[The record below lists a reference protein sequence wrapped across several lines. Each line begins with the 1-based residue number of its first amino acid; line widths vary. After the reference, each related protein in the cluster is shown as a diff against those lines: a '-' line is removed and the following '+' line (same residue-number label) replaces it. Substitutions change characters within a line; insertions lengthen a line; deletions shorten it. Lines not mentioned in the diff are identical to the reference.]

1 MTDSSDNPD
10 DRDLRF
16 QRLHQLII
24 DFLKRCE
31 QGHAH
36 GTTEIVRAISDVADE
51 LASCLANQ
59 RGTAGETP
67 EENQCVVPPRGLDFE
82 GVTIPPA
89 QQVPRSLPLTEISAG
104 HVEKPMGRDKA
115 TRSIGQAGATVC
127 YFGDYELLEEIAR
140 GGMGVVYKAR
150 QISLNRIVALKMIL
164 AGQLACDEDVKR
176 FHAEAEAAA
185 NLDHGGIVPIYE
197 VGEHDG
203 QHYFSMGYV
212 EGPTLADKLREGPL
226 SPHEAA
232 RLTRS
237 VSEAVA
243 FAHQHGVIHRDLKPA
258 NVLLDPDGHPRVTDF
273 GLAKRVAGDS
283 NLTATGQVLGTPSY
297 MSPEQAA
304 GKTALVGPLSDVYSV
319 GAILYELLTGK
330 PPFRAAT
337 PVDTLIQVLD
347 NQPVSPRLLNP
358 QVPHDLEI
366 ICLKCLEK
374 EPPHRYESAQEL
386 TDDLDRFLQGE
397 LIHASSINLLGRA
410 TRALMHSQHEEHFHG
425 WGLAL
430 ILMGVIIFLA
440 HVATY
445 ILSTADHHPL
455 ISYWIP
461 RVAMFMAMLVLLW
474 FVRPQS
480 ILPTGAAERPIWAV
494 WIGYLLAI
502 GTLTWVIYLQG
513 EARNELFSLS
523 AILSGFGF
531 FAMGSHLWGGSYL
544 IGCAFL
550 VAAPLLAIF
559 PDSSAFWFGTLWGGA
574 LLWFGVRY
582 CAAAVVA
589 RSAQTVDKQSG
600 ETIA

>member
-1 MTDSSDNPD
+1 M
-10 DRDLRF
+10 
-16 QRLHQLII
+16 
-24 DFLKRCE
+24 
-31 QGHAH
+31 
-36 GTTEIVRAISDVADE
+36 
-51 LASCLANQ
+51 
-59 RGTAGETP
+59 
-67 EENQCVVPPRGLDFE
+67 
-82 GVTIPPA
+82 
-89 QQVPRSLPLTEISAG
+89 
-104 HVEKPMGRDKA
+104 
-115 TRSIGQAGATVC
+115 
-127 YFGDYELLEEIAR
+127 
-140 GGMGVVYKAR
+140 
-150 QISLNRIVALKMIL
+150 
-164 AGQLACDEDVKR
+164 
-176 FHAEAEAAA
+176 
-185 NLDHGGIVPIYE
+185 
-197 VGEHDG
+197 
-203 QHYFSMGYV
+203 
-212 EGPTLADKLREGPL
+212 
-226 SPHEAA
+226 
-232 RLTRS
+232 
-237 VSEAVA
+237 
-243 FAHQHGVIHRDLKPA
+243 
-258 NVLLDPDGHPRVTDF
+258 
-273 GLAKRVAGDS
+273 
-283 NLTATGQVLGTPSY
+283 
-297 MSPEQAA
+297 
-304 GKTALVGPLSDVYSV
+304 
-319 GAILYELLTGK
+319 
-330 PPFRAAT
+330 
-337 PVDTLIQVLD
+337 LD

-358 QVPHDLEI
+358 QVPRDLEI

-550 VAAPLLAIF
+550 AAAPLLAIF
-559 PDSSAFWFGTLWGGA
+559 SDSSAFWFGTLWGGA

-582 CAAAVVA
+582 WRRGGRAQPRADSEQAVGGNHRMKSLSPNAVRDSSCTNWCSTWPNAPAAVV
-589 RSAQTVDKQSG
+589 RTRCWKLSALPLLSNWPSSG
-600 ETIA
+600 CDRVESSWQRGCTLPHIFRFRPKMRATAI

>member
-89 QQVPRSLPLTEISAG
+89 RQVPRSLPLTEISAG

-115 TRSIGQAGATVC
+115 TRSIGQAGAAVC

-237 VSEAVA
+237 VSESVA

-337 PVDTLIQVLD
+337 PVEHADPSVGQSARFAATV
-347 NQPVSPRLLNP
+347 
-358 QVPHDLEI
+358 
-366 ICLKCLEK
+366 
-374 EPPHRYESAQEL
+374 ES
-386 TDDLDRFLQGE
+386 TG
-397 LIHASSINLLGRA
+397 SS
-410 TRALMHSQHEEHFHG
+410 
-425 WGLAL
+425 
-430 ILMGVIIFLA
+430 
-440 HVATY
+440 
-445 ILSTADHHPL
+445 
-455 ISYWIP
+455 
-461 RVAMFMAMLVLLW
+461 
-474 FVRPQS
+474 
-480 ILPTGAAERPIWAV
+480 
-494 WIGYLLAI
+494 
-502 GTLTWVIYLQG
+502 
-513 EARNELFSLS
+513 
-523 AILSGFGF
+523 
-531 FAMGSHLWGGSYL
+531 
-544 IGCAFL
+544 
-550 VAAPLLAIF
+550 
-559 PDSSAFWFGTLWGGA
+559 
-574 LLWFGVRY
+574 
-582 CAAAVVA
+582 
-589 RSAQTVDKQSG
+589 
-600 ETIA
+600 